1 METMTIAERRRE
13 LLEQMITQQPQRL
26 ARKMRAA
33 GHTTADAEDLAQ
45 ETLVRA
51 LRALEHVRG
60 HAEEALMCGWVDRIA
75 SNLLLNVRRSLAR
88 GPRAVS
94 LPDNEELLVSEAS
107 TQDGDADLVMC
118 RASLQVLLDGLPDE
132 QRAVFVARVL
142 EERTTAQVA
151 EDLDISHDLVRW
163 RLRTA
168 RSRLRGHMQ
177 PAL

>member
-1 METMTIAERRRE
+1 MDAITIAERRRE
-13 LLEQMITQQPQRL
+13 LLEQMITGQPERL

-33 GHTTADAEDLAQ
+33 GHTTAEAEDLAQ

-51 LRALEHVRG
+51 LRGLEDVRG
-60 HAEEALMCGWVDRIA
+60 PAEEALMCGWVDRIA
-75 SNLLLNVRRSLAR
+75 ANLLLNVRRSLAR

-94 LPDNEELLVSEAS
+94 LPDHEETLASELSAH
-107 TQDGDADLVMC
+107 DDADLVMC
-118 RASLQVLLDGLPDE
+118 RTSLEVLLDGLPDE

-151 EDLDISHDLVRW
+151 EDLGISHDLVRW

-168 RSRLRGHMQ
+168 RNRLRDQMK